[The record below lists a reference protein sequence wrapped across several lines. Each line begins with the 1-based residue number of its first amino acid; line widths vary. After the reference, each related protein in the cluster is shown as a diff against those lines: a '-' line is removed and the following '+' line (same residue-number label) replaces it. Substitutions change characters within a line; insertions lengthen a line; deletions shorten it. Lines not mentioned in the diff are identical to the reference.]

1 VSGASVR
8 RADQV
13 AGLVLL
19 ALAIGYTVVALRA
32 YPYWGATG
40 PGSGFLPV
48 WLGVAMGILALLL
61 FIGASRAGTPGA
73 RWLPERGG
81 LLKLGWVLAATVL
94 FAALLDVVGMVLGS
108 GLFLIGILHFL
119 EGYRWL
125 PSLGIAAATA
135 LVNYVVF
142 TYWLQ
147 VPFPV
152 SVLGF

>member
-1 VSGASVR
+1 VTGGSVR

-19 ALAIGYTVVALRA
+19 ALAIGYTAVALRA
-32 YPYWGATG
+32 YPYWGDIG

-48 WLGVAMGILALLL
+48 WLGVAMGALALLL
-61 FIGASRAGTPGA
+61 FIGASRAGAPGGP
-73 RWLPERGG
+73 WLPERRG
-81 LLKLGWVLAATVL
+81 LVKLAVVLASTVL

-108 GLFLIGILHFL
+108 GLFLLGILRFL

-125 PSLGIAAATA
+125 SSLGIAVAAG
-135 LVNYVVF
+135 LVNYLVF
-142 TYWLQ
+142 TYWLR